1 MPNPCHTRPA
11 TISQFGS
18 PRFKS
23 VDSSH
28 RNASWWVTLD
38 IPSVVRGVDGMAFFA
53 RQRTQALSN
62 AHEQEEGRVEV
73 RIVACD
79 LIKYAALFL
88 IPGLFIIRCALS
100 IGEIP

>member
-1 MPNPCHTRPA
+1 MANKAASSH
-11 TISQFGS
+11 ISPIRITAIQTS
-18 PRFKS
+18 
-23 VDSSH
+23 DSSH
-28 RNASWWVTLD
+28 RNSSRRFMLHVSKCSTWY
-38 IPSVVRGVDGMAFFA
+38 RRNGFFCSE
-53 RQRTQALSN
+53 RTQALSN